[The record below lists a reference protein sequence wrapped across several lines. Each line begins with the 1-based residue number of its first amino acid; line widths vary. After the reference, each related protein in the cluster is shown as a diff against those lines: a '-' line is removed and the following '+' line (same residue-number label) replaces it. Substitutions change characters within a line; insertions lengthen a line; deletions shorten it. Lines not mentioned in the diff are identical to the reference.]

1 MSMNEG
7 CKALYVGNLDS
18 RVTDYMLYEIFS
30 VVGQVD
36 NVKIIMDRNY
46 QHGGMNYGFVEFVDH
61 LSAEQALLAMNG
73 RKIFTSEIRVNWAV
87 QGATQKEDTSN
98 HFHIFVGDLSP
109 EVDDTILTKAFS
121 AFGTMSDARVM
132 WDQNTGKSRGFG
144 FVSFREK
151 ADAEQAI
158 STMNGE
164 WLGSRAIRC
173 NWANQKAAGVSG
185 GSPAQSLS
193 YESVLAQTPPHQTT
207 VYIGNL
213 PHGFQQH
220 DLAPYFQPY
229 GYVSDIR
236 MQAERGFA
244 FVTLDSHEN
253 AAHAIVALNGA
264 DIGGRPAR
272 LSWGKDRAAGG
283 GGAAYGAGAYGYG
296 GGGGGGGYHQA
307 SPAAWHQP
315 QAYAQA
321 PAAAHGQAANGQWDQ
336 YYQQYYG
343 HQGGYQ

>member
-1 MSMNEG
+1 
-7 CKALYVGNLDS
+7 
-18 RVTDYMLYEIFS
+18 
-30 VVGQVD
+30 
-36 NVKIIMDRNY
+36 
-46 QHGGMNYGFVEFVDH
+46 
-61 LSAEQALLAMNG
+61 
-73 RKIFTSEIRVNWAV
+73 
-87 QGATQKEDTSN
+87 
-98 HFHIFVGDLSP
+98 
-109 EVDDTILTKAFS
+109 
-121 AFGTMSDARVM
+121 MSDARVM

-173 NWANQKAAGVSG
+173 NWANQKAAGATG
-185 GSPAQSLS
+185 ASPAAQSLS

-244 FVTLDSHEN
+244 FVT
-253 AAHAIVALNGA
+253 
-264 DIGGRPAR
+264 
-272 LSWGKDRAAGG
+272 
-283 GGAAYGAGAYGYG
+283 
-296 GGGGGGGYHQA
+296 
-307 SPAAWHQP
+307 
-315 QAYAQA
+315 
-321 PAAAHGQAANGQWDQ
+321 
-336 YYQQYYG
+336 
-343 HQGGYQ
+343 

>member
-173 NWANQKAAGVSG
+173 NWANQKAAGASG

-283 GGAAYGAGAYGYG
+283 GAAYGAGAYGY
-296 GGGGGGGYHQA
+296 GGGGGGYHQA

-315 QAYAQA
+315 QGYAQA
-321 PAAAHGQAANGQWDQ
+321 PAAGHGQAANGQWDQ